1 MTGII
6 RVSAILEQQG
16 LQRARQRMLA
26 EPTSQFFT
34 LFTGEQMIS
43 LECTA
48 HRFMDGFSHFV
59 APDQAM
65 MMMAI
70 AGLVPRPGNMQRV
83 HEDVVSNDDAYVVR
97 REGGTNEINLM
108 LKR

>member
-1 MTGII
+1 MAEII
-6 RVSAILEQQG
+6 RVSAILEQPG

-26 EPTSQFFT
+26 EPISQFFT
-34 LFTGEQMIS
+34 LFIGGQMIS

-65 MMMAI
+65 MMKAV
-70 AGLVPRPGNMQRV
+70 AGLVPHPGDAQRV
-83 HEDVVSNDDAYVVR
+83 HEDVVSNEDAYVTR
-97 REGGTNEINLM
+97 QEGGANEINLI
-108 LKR
+108 LRR

>member
-1 MTGII
+1 MNGII
-6 RVSAILEQQG
+6 RVSTLLEQPG

-26 EPTSQFFT
+26 EPISQFFT
-34 LFTGEQMIS
+34 LFIGGQTIS

-59 APDQAM
+59 APDQALM
-65 MMMAI
+65 MRAV
-70 AGLVPRPGNMQRV
+70 AGLVPHPGDTQRV
-83 HEDVVSNDDAYVVR
+83 HEDVVSNEDAFVTR
-97 REGGTNEINLM
+97 KEGGADEINLF